1 MTLMTGHRW
10 HEEIMLN
17 SLDDGHN
24 LLPNPSRRAARAGGG
39 ETFGCV
45 AVCSTMPSWFRPK
58 MKLDPKANDRVR
70 SSWRLRK
77 STPSSFREEPESVHD
92 TCANGVMGSVR

>member
-24 LLPNPSRRAARAGGG
+24 LLPNPSRTAAPAGGA

-45 AVCSTMPSWFRPK
+45 AVCSTMPSWFPPK

-70 SSWRLRK
+70 SSWRLEKAPHPPSEK
-77 STPSSFREEPESVHD
+77 S
-92 TCANGVMGSVR
+92 ANRSTIPAQTGLWAV